1 MHFLRFAP
9 YDFDLVQ
16 EESMRGSR
24 SAVLVAFV
32 AAVLSS
38 FSAAPA
44 LGDEVMKRDPRA
56 VSKSGIPYR
65 PDNEQAG
72 PPELVN
78 AIRARRGGKLLN
90 LDRMLLHSP
99 NFAKGWNAM
108 FAAIRGQLSLK
119 PKLRELAIMSIAV
132 LNKADYEWAQHE
144 GEFLTAGGT
153 REQLAALKDSQA
165 AEKNTKLFS
174 DAERATLAL
183 TREMTRDI
191 VVSAVTMK
199 RIRAL
204 LPDQE
209 VVELIGTISGYNM
222 VSRFLVATGLEL
234 EQ

>member
-1 MHFLRFAP
+1 M
-9 YDFDLVQ
+9 D
-16 EESMRGSR
+16 GSR
-24 SAVLVAFV
+24 SVVLAAFV
-32 AAVLSS
+32 AAALSW

-44 LGDEVMKRDPRA
+44 LGDEVMKREPKA

-65 PDNEQAG
+65 PDNDQAG

-90 LDRMLLHSP
+90 LDRMLLQSP

-108 FAAIRGQLSLK
+108 FAAIRNQLSLK
-119 PKLRELAIMSIAV
+119 PNLRELAIMTIGV
-132 LNKADYEWAQHE
+132 LNKADYEWVQHE

-153 REQLAALKDSQA
+153 REQLGALKDPKT

-191 VVSAVTMK
+191 VVSDATMK
-199 RIRAL
+199 RIRGL
-204 LPDQE
+204 LSDQE
-209 VVELIGTISGYNM
+209 VVELVGTISGYNM
-222 VSRFLVATGLEL
+222 VSRFLIATGVEV